1 MSAMVEAW
9 MWELTKL
16 REKVVAPNNKAKE
29 EKAMKRESQKEMV
42 AVQREFKFAF
52 SEILENL
59 LFRQH
64 TYAFTSGH

>member
-16 REKVVAPNNKAKE
+16 REKVVAANNKAKE

-42 AVQREFKFAF
+42 AVQREVSTM
-52 SEILENL
+52 SEETVSL
-59 LFRQH
+59 LMDRFVPC
-64 TYAFTSGH
+64 

>member
-42 AVQREFKFAF
+42 AVQREVSTM
-52 SEILENL
+52 SEETVSL
-59 LFRQH
+59 LMDRFVPC
-64 TYAFTSGH
+64 